1 MKNAGDRKESYISST
16 NGTSDSSCS
25 IESMEAANTELD
37 AEPTA
42 ARVLI
47 QADDSIEKGESA
59 YTIIQLTGLGWAVLK
74 MSTYSN
80 NERGL

>member
-1 MKNAGDRKESYISST
+1 MKNAGDRKENYISST

-25 IESMEAANTELD
+25 IESMEAANTEID

-47 QADDSIEKGESA
+47 QADDSVEKGENA
-59 YTIIQLTGLGWAVLK
+59 QLYSRLG
-74 MSTYSN
+74 
-80 NERGL
+80 